1 MEKIAKGNLTEKIE
15 PTGRTW
21 RCEDKAVEAGSP
33 WEMDVLSWSVLAS
46 VLAPVLALGNG
57 CPILDYLGSWLS
69 SWRCYLGFL
78 SWLSWLFLSWL
89 ALGVQLHALGQVPA
103 WNNSHATGTFD
114 FGQVLGWQ
122 DEPQAL
128 QYGVPAGQENEAQR
142 LNAWVTAGHSIHL
155 GARRRST
162 LGLHLF
168 TGWTHVWSRASVTD
182 ERLDLDA
189 SASDDYG
196 LFNLGALLKF
206 DYRFSEW
213 IGVHLQAA
221 APFGVGSSYVNTLF
235 HVGLGLTAYLR

>member
-1 MEKIAKGNLTEKIE
+1 M
-15 PTGRTW
+15 
-21 RCEDKAVEAGSP
+21 KATSARWVTILGVVT
-33 WEMDVLSWSVLAS
+33 VLSTPAAAWGQ
-46 VLAPVLALGNG
+46 PVGIPEGGEEDHPLYVT
-57 CPILDYLGSWLS
+57 LDAAATYGIGGYS
-69 SWRCYLGFL
+69 
-78 SWLSWLFLSWL
+78 
-89 ALGVQLHALGQVPA
+89 ALGVQLHALGQVPV
-103 WNNSHATGTFD
+103 WNNSRATGTFD
-114 FGQVLGWQ
+114 FGLVLGWQ

-128 QYGVPAGQENEAQR
+128 QYGVPAGQENDAQR
-142 LNAWVTAGHSIHL
+142 LNVWATVGHSVQI

-168 TGWTHVWSRASVTD
+168 AGWTHVWSWASVTD
-182 ERLDLDA
+182 ERLDLEA

-213 IGVHLQAA
+213 IGVHIQAA